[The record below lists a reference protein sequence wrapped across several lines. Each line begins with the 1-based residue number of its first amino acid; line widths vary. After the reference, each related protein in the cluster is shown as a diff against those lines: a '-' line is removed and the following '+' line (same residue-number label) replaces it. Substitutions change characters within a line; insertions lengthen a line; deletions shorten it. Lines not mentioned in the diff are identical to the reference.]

1 MPLFEL
7 PRALEHYFAFAETT
21 PTRKGRRFSISLPY
35 FAADGRLDRFQWWYH
50 VSAAQEPLLGEAG
63 MAALRARET
72 ERFRQHIERW
82 LETNGQRMH
91 GTDPIPQVGPA
102 RASTGPAAAP
112 AAEPDSQSKRLTWP
126 ADKVAN
132 G

>member
-1 MPLFEL
+1 MPLIEL
-7 PRALEHYFAFAETT
+7 PRAIERYFAYSETT

-50 VSAAQEPLLGEAG
+50 VSAAQEPLLTEAG
-63 MAALRARET
+63 MSALREKET

-82 LETNGQRMH
+82 LETNGQCMH
-91 GTDPIPQVGPA
+91 GSDPIPQVSPA
-102 RASTGPAAAP
+102 AARSEPAAAP
-112 AAEPDSQSKRLTWP
+112 VAEPDSQSKRAEWP
-126 ADKVAN
+126 AEKVAN